1 MMKQLICIMAL
12 AFTPELV
19 HGFASYF
26 RKCVRGYHLLNA
38 EPIKESV
45 WEAINTQI
53 LTHAGCIIY
62 SQASGSHSPGS
73 DISCS
78 AGNFSNKSVKY
89 ETASK
94 DHFNISSYRLTC
106 VCSSSDP
113 GNITDIIAEI
123 NRRKNFQYYSIIA
136 REEQSDKILYDWFI
150 ISADHPLMDPSSY
163 TWVPLIGKR
172 GKNKDSQI
180 GWKTE
185 PINGSSM
192 SITFSLSSQLWL
204 SISLTEEM
212 RQTYIVATTQVKKQT
227 IMDYVQLSENH
238 PEEVEI

>member
-12 AFTPELV
+12 AFTLELAQ
-19 HGFASYF
+19 GFAGYF
-26 RKCVRGYHLLNA
+26 RKCVRGYHLHNV

-45 WEAINTQI
+45 WEAINTQV
-53 LTHAGCIIY
+53 LTHAGCTVY

-89 ETASK
+89 ETSLH
-94 DHFNISSYRLTC
+94 DNFNISSYRLTS
-106 VCSSSDP
+106 VCSASSP
-113 GNITDIIAEI
+113 GNITDIVAEI
-123 NRRKNFQYYSIIA
+123 NKRKNFQYYSIIA
-136 REEQSDKILYDWFI
+136 RDEQLTKIQYDWFI
-150 ISADHPLMDPSSY
+150 IPADHPLMDPSSY

-192 SITFSLSSQLWL
+192 SITFSMSSQLWI
-204 SISLTEEM
+204 SISITDEM
-212 RQTYIVATTQVKKQT
+212 KQNYIVATAEAKKQT
-227 IMDYVQLSENH
+227 IMDYVQLAENH
-238 PEEVEI
+238 PEEVEV

>member
-1 MMKQLICIMAL
+1 MMKQLICIMVL
-12 AFTPELV
+12 TFTQELV
-19 HGFASYF
+19 EGLESYF
-26 RKCVRGYHLLNA
+26 KKCVRGYHLLNA

-45 WEAINTQI
+45 WEAINTQV
-53 LTHAGCIIY
+53 LTHAGCTVY

-89 ETASK
+89 ENPGH
-94 DHFNISSYRLTC
+94 DHFNISSYRLTS
-106 VCSSSDP
+106 VCSSSSP
-113 GNITDIIAEI
+113 GNVVDIIAEI

-136 REEQSDKILYDWFI
+136 RDEKPDKIYYEWI
-150 ISADHPLMDPSSY
+150 ILPADHPLMDPSSY
-163 TWVPLIGKR
+163 TWSPLIGKR

-180 GWKTE
+180 GWQTDT
-185 PINGSSM
+185 INGSSM
-192 SITFSLSSQLWL
+192 SITFSMSSQLWL

-212 RQTYIVATTQVKKQT
+212 RQSYIVATAVAKKQT

-238 PEEVEI
+238 PEEVEN